1 MIKEFARPVLASAPN
16 EAELRVDLLG
26 GSRISLYGGDN
37 GDRLRGL
44 GLDGVVLDEYADIP
58 PSLFP
63 QVVRPALADRGG
75 FAVIIGTVRGR
86 NHLWQTYE
94 AGRPDPGWYTALMR
108 ASATGQLSQEELL
121 SARQTMTEEQYRSEF
136 ECDPFAAILGAYY
149 GKDIAACEAEGW
161 ITILPPDPGVPV
173 HSAWDLGHRIRP
185 QSGSFRW
192 SARK

>member
-1 MIKEFARPVLASAPN
+1 MTEKALIANRASALN

-63 QVVRPALADRGG
+63 QVVRPALADPGG

-94 AGRPDPGWYTALMR
+94 AGRADPGWYTALMR

-121 SARQTMTEEQYRSEF
+121 SARQTMTEEQYSSEF
-136 ECDPFAAILGAYY
+136 ECDPFAATTARTLRLVKRKAGLQTYRRSR
-149 GKDIAACEAEGW
+149 ACRFIPHG
-161 ITILPPDPGVPV
+161 TSVTD
-173 HSAWDLGHRIRP
+173 IRP

-192 SARK
+192 QARK